1 MQANQT
7 SGRDSLP
14 LQSPADIHER
24 TKEGF
29 VGNGTELQAG
39 LGESRMRS
47 TGVCSSSSP
56 CVAHARAASRSV
68 KIVYPVQ
75 GLSRILWALSGFVQS
90 S

>member
-1 MQANQT
+1 MQANQILVATLCPSRARPT
-7 SGRDSLP
+7 S
-14 LQSPADIHER
+14 
-24 TKEGF
+24 TKEQRRASWE
-29 VGNGTELQAG
+29 TEPNCKRVSKNR
-39 LGESRMRS
+39 E
-47 TGVCSSSSP
+47 VCSSSSP